1 MDSQEDNI
9 ILYGPRSGKSLRRL
23 YPDINDDPIFKKL
36 AAEDLLFAWYVG
48 IPGSPIDHQMPENVR
63 WRTASAK
70 CILNNDAKKQKF
82 GMGDF
87 EDDVKQAI
95 REFEKKSPEARLLA
109 KKMTQDT
116 FSKFQKL
123 LQVDVEKDFLVTK
136 KIGKGED
143 AEEITEMD
151 WSGRKSYVDSATKII
166 EALPELVRKIEEG
179 FGITETKKKEEQ
191 VVGNKENDKYQ
202 QNKKTDIN

>member
-1 MDSQEDNI
+1 MDNQEDNI

-48 IPGSPIDHQMPENVR
+48 IPGSPIEHQMPENVR
-63 WRTASAK
+63 WRTAAAK

-109 KKMTQDT
+109 TKMTQDA
-116 FSKFQKL
+116 FFQYQQILK
-123 LQVDVEKDFLVTK
+123 VNVETDFWVIKT
-136 KIGKGED
+136 IGKGED
-143 AEEITEMD
+143 AVEIKEMD
-151 WSGRKSYVDSATKII
+151 WSGRKAHIDSVNKII
-166 EALPELVRKIEEG
+166 EVLPELVRKIEGG

-191 VVGNKENDKYQ
+191 VVGNKEIDKYQ